1 MTRAKE
7 ARRPRGHPE
16 PVRKVLAGY
25 LDRTGLAESFARL
38 RALDEWAGAV
48 GPRVSRV
55 TRPVEVRG
63 DTLVVEV
70 ISSAWLAELS
80 MMRGLILERVNA
92 VRVGPAIGGIR
103 FRLAETRRAMR
114 KRRGDE

>member
-1 MTRAKE
+1 MTAAGHE
-7 ARRPRGHPE
+7 RRGSGRPE
-16 PVRKVLAGY
+16 PVGDVLAGY
-25 LDRTGLAESFARL
+25 LDRTGLGEALGRL
-38 RALDEWAGAV
+38 GALDEWTGAV

-80 MMRGLILERVNA
+80 MMRPLILERVNRA
-92 VRVGPAIGGIR
+92 RTGPAIGDVR
-103 FRLAETRRAMR
+103 FRLAER
-114 KRRGDE
+114 

>member
-1 MTRAKE
+1 MTA
-7 ARRPRGHPE
+7 ARRARRKGGRPE
-16 PVRKVLAGY
+16 PVGDVLAGY
-25 LDRTGLAESFARL
+25 LDRTGLGEVLGRL
-38 RALDEWAGAV
+38 GALDEWTGAV

-80 MMRGLILERVNA
+80 MMGPLILEQVNRA
-92 VRVGPAIGGIR
+92 RVGPSIGDVR
-103 FRLAETRRAMR
+103 FRLAER
-114 KRRGDE
+114 